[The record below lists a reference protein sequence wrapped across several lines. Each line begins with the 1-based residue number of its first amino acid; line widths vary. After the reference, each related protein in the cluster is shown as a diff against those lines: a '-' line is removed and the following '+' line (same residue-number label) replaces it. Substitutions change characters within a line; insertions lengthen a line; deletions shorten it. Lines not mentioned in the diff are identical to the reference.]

1 MDVAYKTDNYD
12 ASIRQIIPDNCNLQV
27 DNNNSIKSK
36 GEVVDLNFVRINWFK
51 LYVYEKNNT
60 SVRK

>member
-1 MDVAYKTDNYD
+1 MDVACKTGDND
-12 ASIRQIIPDNCNLQV
+12 ASVRQIIPDNCNLQV
-27 DNNNSIKSK
+27 DNNNSTKFK
-36 GEVVDLNFVRINWFK
+36 GEVVDLDFIRINWFK